1 MRELI
6 QELPPY
12 WHEVPEMR
20 ELQRVIQKMFEG
32 IEAESDKILL
42 DTFIDTASEERIVEW
57 EKRLTITPEGT
68 LEQRRLYLKAVIR
81 GFGKLNEEKIK
92 SIVNAL
98 TGGDAIVT
106 FEAGVITVRVLP
118 PNNGEI
124 YLFPDV
130 ERAIEPRK
138 PAHLGLSVV
147 RYYSTWN
154 DIRDN
159 FNTWGAL
166 KDGLET
172 WQAVC
177 DYIGLEE

>member
-1 MRELI
+1 MRNLI
-6 QELPPY
+6 DELPSY
-12 WHEVPEMR
+12 WHEVPEMQ
-20 ELQRVIQKMFEG
+20 ELQRVIQKLFEG
-32 IEAESDKILL
+32 IETESDKILL
-42 DTFIDTASEERIVEW
+42 DAFIDTASEERISEW
-57 EKRLTITPEGT
+57 EKRLTITPTGT

-118 PNNGEI
+118 PNNGEV

-147 RYYSTWN
+147 RYYSTW
-154 DIRDN
+154 DIIENR
-159 FNTWGAL
+159 FATWDEIKAHFE
-166 KDGLET
+166 DWEE
-172 WQAVC
+172 VRN
-177 DYIGLEE
+177 YIEG